1 MRKSEKIR
9 IMHLNSYIG
18 YDGPGRA
25 IIGQAK
31 YTNKKK
37 FNTVICEIKSTR
49 YYEVVREIKN
59 NGCEHISLNRN
70 KFYDLSIILKLAIL
84 LKKKKIDILNT
95 NNAIACWYGN
105 IAAKLLT
112 VPIVFTLR
120 GVQTENYKFYL
131 KRKYLFKSAI
141 FLDRFTINYA
151 DKVVAVSDELRK
163 LYIENEKIPSD
174 KIITIYN
181 AIDLEPFEINYDTM
195 SLRKKLCIQMDAVVV
210 GIVGHL
216 VELKGLECLIKAA
229 KIITQKCNNA
239 IFLIVG
245 DGPLKSNLINKVKKY
260 AISKNFIWCGSV
272 KDVIPLFSI
281 MDIFVLPSLTEGL
294 SRALMESM
302 AMGMPSV
309 CSAIDGNLEAV
320 DDGETG
326 FIFPVNDH
334 ESLADKLLPLIRNE
348 KLRREMG
355 EKARARAKEKFDMRH
370 LARAYEEL
378 YMELV
383 GNQSATPAD
392 VERGYGIR

>member
-105 IAAKLLT
+105 IAAKLLR

-216 VELKGLECLIKAA
+216 VELKGHECLIKAA
-229 KIITQKCNNA
+229 RIITQKCNNVT
-239 IFLIVG
+239 FLIVG
-245 DGPLKSNLINKVKKY
+245 DGPLKNNLINKVKGY
-260 AISKNFIWCGSV
+260 DISKQFIWCGSV
-272 KDVIPLFSI
+272 KDVAPLLSI

-294 SRALMESM
+294 SGALMESM
-302 AMGMPSV
+302 AMGLPGI
-309 CSAIDGNLEAV
+309 CSNVAGNLEIAV
-320 DDGETG
+320 DGETG
-326 FIFPVNDH
+326 LIFPVNDYKV
-334 ESLADKLLPLIRNE
+334 LADKLIFLIKNE
-348 KLRREMG
+348 KIRKEMG
-355 EKARARAKEKFDMRH
+355 ERARARAKEKYDMRN
-370 LARAYEEL
+370 LSLKYEEL
-378 YMELV
+378 YMELISP
-383 GNQSATPAD
+383 Q
-392 VERGYGIR
+392 